1 MIFVTLGT
9 QDKEFTRLL
18 EAIDREIEKGNI
30 KECVVVQAG
39 YTKYESKNMEIFDL
53 ISTDEFNKYIK
64 SSDLIITHGGAG
76 SILTAIKNNKKVIAA
91 ARLYKYKEHTNDH
104 QKQIVKEFADEGYI
118 LELRD
123 FNKLGKL
130 IEKSKNFTPK
140 KFVSNTP
147 NMIKLIE
154 DYIEDTNN
162 VSWYNKY
169 KEALLYLFFG
179 VCTTLVNLVTK
190 WILLLTVID
199 SSNAI
204 QLQVAI
210 IISWIVS
217 VLFAYVTN
225 RKYVFESKSKSIFKE
240 ISSFFGSRVLTL
252 ILEMVIM
259 YIFVTALNF
268 NVYLFT
274 IISQVLVIVLNYVFS
289 KLFVFKK

>member
-9 QDKEFTRLL
+9 QDKSFKRLL
-18 EAIDREIEKGNI
+18 KSIDKCIENKHI
-30 KECVVVQAG
+30 KQKVIVQAG
-39 YTKYESKNMEIFDL
+39 YTKYKSNNMTIIDFMDK
-53 ISTDEFNKYIK
+53 DEFEHNID
-64 SSDLIITHGGAG
+64 SCSLLITHGGAG
-76 SILTAIKNNKKVIAA
+76 SILTGMKKKKKIIAVP
-91 ARLYKYKEHTNDH
+91 RLYKYKEHTNDH